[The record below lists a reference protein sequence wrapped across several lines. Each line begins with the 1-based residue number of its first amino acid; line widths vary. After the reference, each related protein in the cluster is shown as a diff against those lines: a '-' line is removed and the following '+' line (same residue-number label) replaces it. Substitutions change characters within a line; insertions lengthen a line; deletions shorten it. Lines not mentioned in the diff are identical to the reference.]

1 MFQDV
6 VAMRL
11 GDDDDPTWYGVE
23 GTAAGAMEA
32 GAHIVSVLLGLQYEY
47 GKEFGGVF
55 NQLAA
60 AELGGLINKSM
71 NIEVKIQ
78 KLEGGKKYMGT
89 YTISFSSA
97 PAD

>member
-1 MFQDV
+1 
-6 VAMRL
+6 
-11 GDDDDPTWYGVE
+11 
-23 GTAAGAMEA
+23 
-32 GAHIVSVLLGLQYEY
+32 
-47 GKEFGGVF
+47 
-55 NQLAA
+55 
-60 AELGGLINKSM
+60 M